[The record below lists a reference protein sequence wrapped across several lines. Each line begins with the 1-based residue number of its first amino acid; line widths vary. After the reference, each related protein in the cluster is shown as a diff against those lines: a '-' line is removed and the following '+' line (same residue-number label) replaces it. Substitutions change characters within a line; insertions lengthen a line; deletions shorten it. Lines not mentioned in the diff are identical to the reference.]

1 MFEGLWFDTDKENT
15 HQWSRS
21 SKTTAAVNEDVALLQ
36 SETRSLEDIL
46 SELSSAIT
54 DGSITNRAT
63 TTHLALD

>member
-15 HQWSRS
+15 HQRSRS

-54 DGSITNRAT
+54 KTYYQSVI
-63 TTHLALD
+63 HWYY